1 MKKQKIK
8 LNIIKPQASPCK
20 EDMHKVAEFFDLLL
34 TWHLEE
40 QRALN
45 EKKISIEKKQK
56 TSQYF

>member
-8 LNIIKPQASPCK
+8 LNIIKPQESSQK
-20 EDMHKVAEFFDLLL
+20 EDIYKVAEFFDLLL

-45 EKKISIEKKQK
+45 EEKI
-56 TSQYF
+56 